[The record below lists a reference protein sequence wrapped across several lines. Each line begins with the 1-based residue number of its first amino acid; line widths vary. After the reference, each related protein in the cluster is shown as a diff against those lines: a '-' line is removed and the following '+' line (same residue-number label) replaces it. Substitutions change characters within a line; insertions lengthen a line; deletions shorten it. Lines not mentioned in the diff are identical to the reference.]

1 MRLHIQLSR
10 NKEIVPFSYQE
21 TQVSKLH
28 YWLGKNSVHDSVS
41 LYSFSW
47 LCDGKALGNKGLE
60 FKNGS
65 KYFISCHD
73 VDLLKQIIKS
83 IQDDNSFGY
92 GMVITSLTLEKEP
105 IFETENRFQV
115 ASPVF
120 IKRIVEGKTKFY
132 YPTDDEANTLM
143 TETLVNKLKKAGLN
157 HEGVKARFDENYQN
171 FTIKV
176 AIYKGIQNK
185 GTICPVIIKGTPE
198 QLAFAWNVGVGSS
211 TGIGF
216 GSLI

>member
-1 MRLHIQLSR
+1 MRLHIQLSKNR
-10 NKEIVPFSYQE
+10 EIVPFNYQE

-47 LCDGKALGNKGLE
+47 LRDGKALGSKGIE

-83 IQDDNSFGY
+83 IQDDNVFGY
-92 GMVITSLTLEKEP
+92 GMVINSLTLEKEP
-105 IFETENRFQV
+105 LFENENRFQV
-115 ASPVF
+115 ASPIF
-120 IKRIVEGKTKFY
+120 IKRLVEGRAKFY
-132 YPTDDEANTLM
+132 YPSDNEANTLL
-143 TETLVNKLKKAGLN
+143 TETLTNKLKKANIN
-157 HEGVKARFDENYQN
+157 HEGINVRFDENYQN
-171 FTIKV
+171 LVMKGTT
-176 AIYKGIQNK
+176 YKGIHNK
-185 GTICPVIIKGTPE
+185 GTICPVIIQGTTE
-198 QLAFAWNVGVGSS
+198 QLAFAWNVGIGNS

>member
-10 NKEIVPFSYQE
+10 NKDIVPFNYQE

-28 YWLGKNSVHDSVS
+28 YWLGKNNVHDSVS

-47 LCDGKALGNKGLE
+47 LRDGKAIGSKGLE

-83 IQDDNSFGY
+83 VQADDSFGY
-92 GMVITSLTLEKEP
+92 GMAITSLTLEKEP
-105 IFETENRFQV
+105 IFETENRFQA
-115 ASPVF
+115 ASPIF
-120 IKRIVEGKTKFY
+120 IKRLVEGRAKFY
-132 YPTDDEANTLM
+132 YPSDHEANTLL
-143 TETLVNKLKKAGLN
+143 TETLINKLKKANIN
-157 HEGVKARFDENYQN
+157 HEGINVRFDENYQN
-171 FTIKV
+171 FIMKGTT
-176 AIYKGIQNK
+176 YKGIHNK
-185 GTICPVIIKGTPE
+185 GTICPIIIQGTTE
-198 QLAFAWNVGVGSS
+198 QLAFAWNVGIGNS

>member
-1 MRLHIQLSR
+1 MRLHIQLSA
-10 NKEIVPFSYQE
+10 NKELVPFSYQE

-28 YWLGKNSVHDSVS
+28 YWLGKNTIHDSVS

-47 LCDGKALGNKGLE
+47 LRDGKALGSKGLE

-73 VDLLKQIIKS
+73 VDLLKRIIKS
-83 IQDDNSFGY
+83 IQEDNSFGY
-92 GMVITSLTLEKEP
+92 GMTITSLTLEKEP
-105 IFETENRFQV
+105 IFGNENRFHV

-120 IKRIVEGKTKFY
+120 IKRPIEGKIKFY
-132 YPTDDEANTLM
+132 YPTDDKANILL
-143 TETLVNKLKKAGLN
+143 TETLVNKLKKAGLS
-157 HEGVKARFDENYQN
+157 HQGVNVRFDESYQN
-171 FTIKV
+171 FAIKG
-176 AIYKGIQNK
+176 ATYKGIQNK
-185 GTICPVIIKGTPE
+185 GTVCPVIIKGTPE

>member
-1 MRLHIQLSR
+1 
-10 NKEIVPFSYQE
+10 
-21 TQVSKLH
+21 
-28 YWLGKNSVHDSVS
+28 
-41 LYSFSW
+41 
-47 LCDGKALGNKGLE
+47 
-60 FKNGS
+60 
-65 KYFISCHD
+65 
-73 VDLLKQIIKS
+73 
-83 IQDDNSFGY
+83 
-92 GMVITSLTLEKEP
+92 MVITSLTLEKEP

-120 IKRIVEGKTKFY
+120 IKRLVEGKTKFY
-132 YPTDDEANTLM
+132 YPTDDEANTLL
-143 TETLVNKLKKAGLN
+143 TETLINKLKKAGLN

-171 FTIKV
+171 FAIKG

>member
-47 LCDGKALGNKGLE
+47 LRDGKALGSKGLE

-65 KYFISCHD
+65 SYFISFHD
-73 VDLLKQIIKS
+73 VSLLKQIIKS

-92 GMVITSLTLEKEP
+92 GMTITALTLEKEP
-105 IFETENRFQV
+105 IFENYHRFQV

-120 IKRIVEGKTKFY
+120 IKRLVDGKAKFY
-132 YPTDDEANTLM
+132 YPTDDEANTLL
-143 TETLVNKLKKAGLN
+143 TESLVNKLKKVGLN
-157 HEGVKARFDENYQN
+157 HEGLIVKFDENYSKHL
-171 FTIKV
+171 IKGTT
-176 AIYKGIQNK
+176 YKGIHNK
-185 GTICPVIIKGTPE
+185 GTICPIIIDGTPE